1 MCGIAGIIN
10 SREAVD
16 PATLSRF
23 VDSLQHRGPDG
34 RGVWTDGRV
43 GLAHRRLA
51 IFDTSNRASC
61 PLEYR
66 GRDGR
71 RFLITFNGA
80 VYNFVELRMEL
91 KALGHRFRTSGDT
104 EVVTA
109 AFSEWGPECLKMFN
123 GMWAFAIWDIAR
135 RSLFLARDRFG
146 VKPLLYTKT
155 PAFFAFASELKAFA
169 QLEGFQAEMD
179 RESAILSLGEVF
191 ALEATERTLTKGVR
205 SLPAGHFAWFE
216 SDTLRT
222 ERWWNTADELPE
234 VPDRFE
240 DQVSEYR
247 RLLDDAI
254 RLRLRSDV
262 PVATSLSGGFDST
275 AILCGVSRL
284 GRGHVERAAPDFQ
297 KAFTAIFPGS
307 ANDETDSA
315 RIAAKYAGVP
325 LVESNFQTTDPL
337 EDIER
342 VLYDFEGFYL
352 TLPTPIWRIYR
363 EIRRGG
369 ALVSLDGHGTDE
381 AIGAYKQPAF
391 AVFHDAPS
399 IWARPAETWARLN
412 TYAMS
417 PTDPAGKIPA
427 GWSAAC
433 RAAWACHPSL
443 QFARSAARPFE
454 RFWEK
459 SQRRR
464 GLVAPRHFLR
474 KEARLS
480 VNPAEFPAST
490 DNDRLPGPTDAL
502 NNELYTMFH
511 RTILPTLLRN
521 YDRMSM
527 AHGVEVRMPFMDW
540 RLIAYS
546 FALPSSAKL
555 GGLET
560 KHIARVALKNLMPEE
575 IRSSRVKIGFNAPMT
590 DLMQS
595 RFRDFVESVIPSDHD
610 IIDIPLL
617 RRTIRA
623 CAAAGK
629 WSENAP
635 RIWRTAH
642 FLWFEKFFYRSGG
655 R

>member
-10 SREAVD
+10 AREAVD

-34 RGVWTDGRV
+34 RGLWTDGPV

-51 IFDTSNRASC
+51 IFDTAARASC
-61 PLEYR
+61 PMEYR

-71 RFLITFNGA
+71 RFFITFNGA
-80 VYNFVELRMEL
+80 VYNFVELRLEL
-91 KALGHRFRTSGDT
+91 KALGHRFRTTGDT
-104 EVVTA
+104 EVIVA
-109 AFSEWGPECLKMFN
+109 AFSEWGPQCLRRFN
-123 GMWAFAIWDIAR
+123 GMWAFAIWDIDR
-135 RSLFLARDRFG
+135 RQLFLARDRFG
-146 VKPLLYTKT
+146 IKPLLYVQT
-155 PAFFAFASELKAFA
+155 PDFFAFASELKAFGA
-169 QLEGFQAEMD
+169 LEGFRAEMD
-179 RESAILSLGEVF
+179 RESAIISLGEVF
-191 ALEATERTLTKGVR
+191 ALEAGERTLTKGVR

-216 SDTLRT
+216 AGALRK

-234 VPDRFE
+234 VPVAFE
-240 DQVSEYR
+240 DQVAEYR
-247 RLLDDAI
+247 RILDDAI

-275 AILCGVSRL
+275 AVLCGVARL
-284 GRGHVERAAPDFQ
+284 GRQHVERSAPDFQ

-307 ANDETDSA
+307 ANDESDSA
-315 RIAAKYAGVP
+315 RIAARYARVE
-325 LVESNFQTTDPL
+325 LVEADFQACDPL
-337 EDIER
+337 DDIEN
-342 VLYDFEGFYL
+342 VLHDFEGFYL

-369 ALVSLDGHGTDE
+369 ALVSLDGHGVDE
-381 AIGAYKQPAF
+381 AIGAYKQSAF

-399 IWARPAETWARLN
+399 MWTSPSETWRRLE
-412 TYAMS
+412 TFAQS

-427 GWSAAC
+427 GWPSAY
-433 RAAWACHPSL
+433 RAAWTDHPSL
-443 QFARSAARPFE
+443 RFARSAARPFQ

-459 SQRRR
+459 SPRRR

-474 KEARLS
+474 KDARQS
-480 VNPAEFPAST
+480 VHSADFPAAT
-490 DNDRLPGPTDAL
+490 DSDHLPGPTDAL

-540 RLIAYS
+540 RLVAYS
-546 FALPSSAKL
+546 FALPSSAKI

-560 KHIARVALKNLMPEE
+560 KHVAREAMRHLMPEE
-575 IRSSRVKIGFNAPMT
+575 IRSSRVKIGFNAPMS
-590 DLMQS
+590 DLMES
-595 RFRDFVESVIPSDHD
+595 RFRDFVESVIPADHD

-623 CAAAGK
+623 CATAGK
-629 WSENAP
+629 WGENAP

-642 FLWFEKFFYRSGG
+642 FLWFEKNFHRSA